1 MKCNGHEIY
10 HSRAAAERDMADLI
24 AHAKRTGAGGKS
36 YKRLNVFQCGTHFH
50 IGRANKLPQCYQ
62 KPAPQ
67 PTPEKE
73 LPTFA
78 EARRRLKRMDKAYDR
93 MTDYFNRCKAERIGK
108 QIEADRAAGWLD

>member
-10 HSRAAAERDMADLI
+10 HSRAAAKADMADLI
-24 AHAKRTGAGGKS
+24 AHAKRTGEGGKS
-36 YKRLNVFQCGTHFH
+36 YKRLNVFPCGNHFH
-50 IGRANKLPQCYQ
+50 IGRSNQLPKSYS

-67 PTPEKE
+67 PPPEKQ

-78 EARRRLKRMDKAYDR
+78 EARRWLHRADKQYDR

-108 QIEADRAAGWLD
+108 QVEADRQAGWID